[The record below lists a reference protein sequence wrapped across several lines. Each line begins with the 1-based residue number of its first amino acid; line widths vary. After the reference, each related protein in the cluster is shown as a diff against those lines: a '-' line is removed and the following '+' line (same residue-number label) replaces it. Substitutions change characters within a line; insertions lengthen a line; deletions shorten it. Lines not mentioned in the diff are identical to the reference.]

1 MAAMLGLSLAR
12 CAACA
17 AFVAAPCLAQT
28 EDTVPFHWAYG
39 TAIGS
44 GVYLLGDGTET
55 QTYRGNFSWSLRD
68 AEDDLAGL
76 RLLLPAS
83 VGVEN
88 TDDDIRPFEQGSPNV
103 EHAGFLPGVEIEH
116 YLGER
121 WTLRTRAQAGYA
133 KELEG
138 TEQSARLAAAGL
150 RSRVAFDDAPGS
162 PALIGGFLWTGFD
175 SSAGERD
182 SILRLTAGVELD
194 IRAARWRFRDSP
206 MYWRPHVLK
215 DWYYRPP
222 PALAYGDGDAEL
234 LEDEWQLG
242 VAAAR
247 EEGFKILFFEFDA
260 VGVAYR
266 FSEHGQGLRFYLNS
280 VF

>member
-1 MAAMLGLSLAR
+1 MLGKLFAL

-17 AFVAAPCLAQT
+17 AFGAAPCLAQT
-28 EDTVPFHWAYG
+28 DETEPFHWAYG
-39 TAIGS
+39 SALGS

-55 QTYRGNFSWSLRD
+55 QTYRGNFSVSLR
-68 AEDDLAGL
+68 ETDDHLAGI
-76 RLLLPAS
+76 RLLLPAA

-103 EHAGFLPGVEIEH
+103 EHAGFLPGVELEH

-121 WTLRTRAQAGYA
+121 WTLRTRAQVGYA
-133 KELEG
+133 EELEG
-138 TEQSARLAAAGL
+138 TEQSARLAAVGL
-150 RSRVAFDDAPGS
+150 RGRVAFDDAPGR
-162 PALIGGFLWTGFD
+162 PALISGFLWTGFD

-182 SILRLTAGVELD
+182 SLLRLTAGVELD
-194 IRAARWRFRDSP
+194 IRAAHWRFRDSP
-206 MYWRPHVLK
+206 MRWRPHVLK

-222 PALAYGDGDAEL
+222 PALTYGDGDAEL

-247 EEGFKILFFEFDA
+247 EERFKILFFEFDA

-266 FSEHGQGLRFYLNS
+266 FSEHGNGLRFYLNS